1 MQVEGIAV
9 PVGGD
14 LITAIDKQNVEGM
27 DDLIAYLI
35 DNTSPGNS
43 VTLTIF
49 RDGKELT
56 VDVTLGTRPSAQ

>member
-1 MQVEGIAV
+1 VQVEGIAV

-14 LITAIDKQNVEGM
+14 LITAIDEQNVEGM

-35 DNTSPGNS
+35 DNTSPGDS
-43 VTLTIF
+43 VTLTIL

-56 VDVTLGTRPSAQ
+56 VDVTLGMRPSAQ